1 MNLCVFSS
9 LRWVALAISGH
20 STILLPKVEELLSGI
35 IDGQSNS
42 VRQCVHSLFSSVEE
56 NN

>member
-1 MNLCVFSS
+1 MNLCVFSR

-42 VRQCVHSLFSSVEE
+42 EAMCPFVVF
-56 NN
+56 